1 MKLSIRSGLVVL
13 WLCAGALLFSGIY
26 ATRTSASD
34 GPTSAAQQPPDSP
47 VASAGPQNAAGDARA
62 DQDSAV
68 MSPSQRQATDSAAVP
83 PSGPPASGVGG
94 AETPIDPD
102 AAAAAAEAEDGMSV
116 RRIAEIET
124 PIHQR
129 LVSVLGMIT
138 LLFIGWLLSVNR
150 AMIPWRVVVWGLGLQ
165 IVFALLILKTP
176 AGEAFFTWINTVI
189 VSLLGFTEAGAR
201 FLFGNLVV
209 NNVPVGAGEPG
220 SGPFTPTVG
229 MVANTGAF
237 FAFNV
242 LPTIVFFSSLM
253 TMLYYLG
260 IMQAVVK
267 GMAWVMMR
275 TMKTSGAETLS
286 AAGNIFLGQTEAPL
300 LIKPYVAGM
309 TMSELMAV
317 MTGGFATVAG
327 GVMAAF
333 VGMLIFYFPDIA
345 GHLMAASVM
354 SAPAA
359 LVFAKII
366 YPETEEPVT
375 RGTLKV
381 DVEKIDS
388 NVIDAAARG
397 AGEGLHLAMN
407 VGAMLLAFIALIA
420 LLNALIGW
428 IGDVTTITDFFQN
441 IGWLAATQPLSLDS
455 ILGWVLAPLAW
466 LMGVPWADA
475 PEVGS
480 LIGIKTAVNEF
491 VAYLQLSAMLS
502 GDTALSPRSIV
513 IATYAL
519 CGFANFSS
527 IAIQIGGIGGIAPSR
542 RSDLARIGLRAMIA
556 GSLAAF
562 MTATIAGILV

>member
-1 MKLSIRSGLVVL
+1 MKLSIRSGLMGL
-13 WLCAGALLFSGIY
+13 WLFAGVLLCFGIY
-26 ATRTSASD
+26 ATRT
-34 GPTSAAQQPPDSP
+34 
-47 VASAGPQNAAGDARA
+47 AAGSLSEMRPSDQAVA
-62 DQDSAV
+62 DSAAV
-68 MSPSQRQATDSAAVP
+68 MSQSRQQATDSAPVQ
-83 PSGPPASGVGG
+83 PSGPPATGVGG
-94 AETPIDPD
+94 AAAPIDSAG
-102 AAAAAAEAEDGMSV
+102 AAAQTEQGRSV
-116 RRIAEIET
+116 RSTAEIDT
-124 PIHQR
+124 PFHQR
-129 LVSVLGMIT
+129 LVSVLGMIV
-138 LLFIGWLLSVNR
+138 LLFIAWLLSVNR
-150 AMIPWRVVVWGLGLQ
+150 ALIPWRLVFWGIGLQ

-209 NNVPVGAGEPG
+209 NNVPVGVGEPG
-220 SGPFTPTVG
+220 SGPVTPIVG
-229 MVANTGAF
+229 TVANTGAF

-253 TMLYYLG
+253 TMLYYFG
-260 IMQAVVK
+260 VMQAVVK

-275 TMKTSGAETLS
+275 TMGTSGAETLS

-359 LVFAKII
+359 LVFAKIM
-366 YPETEEPVT
+366 YPETEEPAT
-375 RGTLKV
+375 RGSLKV
-381 DVEKIDS
+381 AVEKVDA

-428 IGDVTTITDFFQN
+428 IGGITQLTDFFQN
-441 IGWLAATQPLSLDS
+441 IGWLAPAQRLNLDA
-455 ILGWVLAPLAW
+455 ILGWIFAPLAW

-475 PEVGS
+475 PEIGS
-480 LIGIKTAVNEF
+480 LLGIKTAVNEF

-502 GDTALSPRSIV
+502 GDTGLSPRSVV

-542 RSDLARIGLRAMIA
+542 RSDLARIGLRAMVA